1 MDIATP
7 TALHTG
13 AQLGQQLQS
22 AADDKTPKVLI
33 SA

>member
-22 AADDKTPKVLI
+22 AADDKTTQ
-33 SA
+33 SAY